1 MAIKC
6 YRKILC
12 ILYNDHVTNEEVHN
26 IIQRAI
32 GPYEDLLT
40 TVKREKVKWY
50 GHVSQTSGLTK
61 TTLQGSWGSK
71 KKRKTEEE
79 VGGKRHRMDRLGFI
93 RDKKGGRREA
103 AVETTNCEVIG
114 GTRTTLR
121 LRD

>member
-1 MAIKC
+1 MK
-6 YRKILC
+6 
-12 ILYNDHVTNEEVHN
+12 LYGD
-26 IIQRAI
+26 
-32 GPYEDLLT
+32 
-40 TVKREKVKWY
+40 
-50 GHVSQTSGLTK
+50 VSRTSGLTK

-79 VGGKRHRMDRLGFI
+79 VGGKRHRFDRLELL